1 MTSLIADEINPGTQ
15 RSLWIIAV
23 ISSLAQSMAGTF
35 VSYFGVNI
43 GVQKWEQSII
53 VSSRNLGNSFFQPY
67 WGRLSDTY
75 GRMPFLACGAF
86 SMAVFNVMLLF
97 VHEPIFLIL
106 LVILQSTIGIMFYPA
121 YFGLIGDCSTVT
133 SRGRLMGKLSFLGL
147 LFSVIGIM
155 LCGFLMDASGTW
167 LSNVFI
173 FPFIF
178 SMITWVLVGIIAF
191 LGVRQPQERVQV
203 STKKN
208 GVIIILKSST
218 MPFRRLLLVSGVYQ
232 VSMAALWPLI
242 PFLVMAVANTWT
254 EIAFMWTLFTIPQA
268 IFSPVGGWLGDKF
281 NRKTAILLFRSLH
294 FLIPLFYFSALL
306 TGNYLIILTGGIISG
321 IAIGGGDTNI
331 NSLALDLA
339 PEMEKASYIAMLS
352 FIAGLVG
359 FLSSLGSGIL
369 TDVLEQSGV
378 GSSIEILGIMLLGIS
393 ALRLMAWVSHSLL
406 KNPSKT

>member
-1 MTSLIADEINPGTQ
+1 
-15 RSLWIIAV
+15 
-23 ISSLAQSMAGTF
+23 
-35 VSYFGVNI
+35 
-43 GVQKWEQSII
+43 
-53 VSSRNLGNSFFQPY
+53 
-67 WGRLSDTY
+67 
-75 GRMPFLACGAF
+75 
-86 SMAVFNVMLLF
+86 
-97 VHEPIFLIL
+97 
-106 LVILQSTIGIMFYPA
+106 
-121 YFGLIGDCSTVT
+121 
-133 SRGRLMGKLSFLGL
+133 
-147 LFSVIGIM
+147 
-155 LCGFLMDASGTW
+155 
-167 LSNVFI
+167 
-173 FPFIF
+173 
-178 SMITWVLVGIIAF
+178 MITWFLAGIIAF
-191 LGVRQPQERVQV
+191 LGVPQPQERIQM

-208 GVIIILKSST
+208 DVLTILRSST

-242 PFLVMAVANTWT
+242 PFLVLEVAKTWT

-268 IFSPVGGWLGDKF
+268 IFSPVGGWFGDKF

-352 FIAGLVG
+352 FITGLVG

-378 GSSIEILGIMLLGIS
+378 GSSIAILGIMLLGIS
-393 ALRLMAWVSHSLL
+393 ILRLMAWISHSLL

>member
-1 MTSLIADEINPGTQ
+1 MTSLIANEINPGTQ

-23 ISSLAQSMAGTF
+23 ISSLAQSMAGIF

-86 SMAVFNVMLLF
+86 SMAVFNAMLLF
-97 VHEPIFLIL
+97 VYEPIFLIL
-106 LVILQSTIGIMFYPA
+106 IIILQSTIGIMFYPA

-155 LCGFLMDASGTW
+155 SCGFLMDASKTW
-167 LSNVFI
+167 VSNVFI

-178 SMITWVLVGIIAF
+178 SMITWVLVGIIA
-191 LGVRQPQERVQV
+191 LLEVRQPQEKLQV

-208 GVIIILKSST
+208 GVLTILRSST
-218 MPFRRLLLVSGVYQ
+218 IPFQRLLLVSGVYQ

-242 PFLVMAVANTWT
+242 PFLVLEVANTWI
-254 EIAFMWTLFTIPQA
+254 EIALMWTLFTIPQA
-268 IFSPVGGWLGDKF
+268 IFSPIGGWLGDKF
-281 NRKTAILLFRSLH
+281 SRKTAILLFRSLH
-294 FLIPLFYFSALL
+294 FLIPLFYLSALL
-306 TGNYLIILTGGIISG
+306 TGNYLTILTGGIISG

-339 PEMEKASYIAMLS
+339 PEMQKAAYSAMLS

-369 TDVLEQSGV
+369 TDILEQSEV

-393 ALRLMAWVSHSLL
+393 VLRFMAWISHSLL
-406 KNPSKT
+406 KNPPKT